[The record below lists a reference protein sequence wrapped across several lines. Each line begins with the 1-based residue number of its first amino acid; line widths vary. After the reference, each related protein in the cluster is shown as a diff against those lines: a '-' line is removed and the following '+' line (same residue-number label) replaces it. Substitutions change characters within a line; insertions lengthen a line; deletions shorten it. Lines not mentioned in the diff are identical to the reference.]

1 MAQSQYIPVVTRS
14 RMSTSGKS
22 SRVVEELHLEKAGSA
37 VTVKKGKAAGT
48 IQVSAVA
55 RSVLGALAYA
65 DLFEYPLTLAQVYRY
80 QIGTRFTQKQLA
92 EALATDLV
100 LARSISR
107 STEGFYSLA
116 GREIVFA
123 TRREREAASAKIWKR
138 ARLYSRMLSH
148 FPFVRMVAVTGAL
161 AVDNIADNPDID
173 LLVVTVPGRVWIAR
187 RLIVGLV
194 RLARLWRDDLCPN
207 YIISRDNL
215 TLDQRDLFTAHE
227 LAQMIPLYGRKL
239 YETMIAQNDWA
250 NEYLPEAFTAPRR
263 ASGDSRPGLLR
274 KGIEWVLASP
284 VLDGWE
290 RWELNRLRRKL
301 RPQVGESAEVI
312 CSPTQC
318 KGHTG
323 LHRHWVTTRYEQR
336 MHELNLE

>member
-1 MAQSQYIPVVTRS
+1 M
-14 RMSTSGKS
+14 
-22 SRVVEELHLEKAGSA
+22 EKAGSA
-37 VTVKKGKAAGT
+37 VTVKKGKATGT

-55 RSVLGALAYA
+55 RSILGALAYA
-65 DLFEYPLTLAQVYRY
+65 DLFDYPLTLAQVYRY
-80 QIGTRFTQKQLA
+80 QIGTLYTQEQLA
-92 EALATDLV
+92 AALTSDLT

-107 STEGFYSLA
+107 SPEGFYSLA
-116 GREIVFA
+116 SRETVFV
-123 TRREREAASAKIWKR
+123 TRREREAASAKIWRR
-138 ARLYSRMLSH
+138 ARLYSRFLSH

-173 LLVVTVPGRVWIAR
+173 LLVVTLPGRVWIAR

-227 LAQMIPLYGRKL
+227 LAQMIPLYGLKL
-239 YETMIAQNDWA
+239 YERMISQNEWA
-250 NEYLPEAFTAPRR
+250 NEYLPAAFTVPRR
-263 ASGDSRPGLLR
+263 ASGDSRPGILR
-274 KGIEWVLASP
+274 KGIEWVLALHL
-284 VLDGWE
+284 LDGWE
-290 RWELNRLRRKL
+290 RWELNRLRHKL
-301 RPQVGESAEVI
+301 RPKVGESAEVI

-336 MHELNLE
+336 IHELNLE